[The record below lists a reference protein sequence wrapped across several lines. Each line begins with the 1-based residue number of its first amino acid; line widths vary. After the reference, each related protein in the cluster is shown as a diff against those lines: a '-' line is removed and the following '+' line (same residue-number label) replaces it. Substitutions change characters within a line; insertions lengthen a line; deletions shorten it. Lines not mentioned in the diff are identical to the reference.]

1 MQEVLAESVFWTR
14 WDLSGSGIYF
24 ATQPN
29 AGVLRAAR
37 LTTSTVRRLD
47 LQTGRVTEV
56 LRREGAFRLRSLSV
70 SMTPQTTGATTPPAL
85 PTSGRGKSRAFSLVE
100 ERPAGPPSG
109 NAL

>member
-29 AGVLRAAR
+29 ASVLRAAR
-37 LTTSTVRRLD
+37 LTASTVRRLD

-56 LRREGAFRLRSLSV
+56 LRREGAFRLQALTV
-70 SMTPQTTGATTPPAL
+70 SPNEEWILHSEA
-85 PTSGRGKSRAFSLVE
+85 SLVTSE
-100 ERPAGPPSG
+100 LMLVENFR
-109 NAL
+109 